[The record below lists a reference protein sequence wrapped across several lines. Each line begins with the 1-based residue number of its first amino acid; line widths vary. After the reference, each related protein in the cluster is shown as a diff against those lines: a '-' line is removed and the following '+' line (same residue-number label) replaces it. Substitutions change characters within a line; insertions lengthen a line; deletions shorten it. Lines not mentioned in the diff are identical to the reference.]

1 MIRPENRPPRWVVMS
16 ASIVVLL
23 AVAFV
28 VLHLTGNGMAGV
40 H

>member
-1 MIRPENRPPRWVVMS
+1 MIRPENRPPRWVVVG

-23 AVAFV
+23 AVAFA